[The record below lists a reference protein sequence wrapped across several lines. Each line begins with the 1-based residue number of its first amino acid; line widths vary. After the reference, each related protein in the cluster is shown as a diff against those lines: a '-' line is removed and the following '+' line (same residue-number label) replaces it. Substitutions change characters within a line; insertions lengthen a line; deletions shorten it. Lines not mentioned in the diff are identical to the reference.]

1 MDQEK
6 YEKLATEISDIIFSL
21 NVSMKPL
28 VIAWMDIAKVMIEIN
43 RLLNEELEQSEDEEY
58 DV

>member
-6 YEKLATEISDIIFSL
+6 YEKLATEISDIIFNL
-21 NVSMKPL
+21 NVLMKPL
-28 VIAWMDIAKVMIEIN
+28 VIACMDMSKVMIEIN
-43 RLLNEELEQSEDEEY
+43 QLLTEELEQSEDEEY